1 MFSNIASRSRGYIAC
16 ESGVVLKR
24 IEYYGLVGLCC
35 TKGVI
40 TSQQDKERFEKTQ
53 VALKDFKDQGNKGSL
68 GEFYVWLQGEMSDT
82 AGSPQN

>member
-1 MFSNIASRSRGYIAC
+1 M
-16 ESGVVLKR
+16 KR
-24 IEYYGLVGLCC
+24 IDHYGVTGLCC
-35 TKGVI
+35 AKGAI
-40 TSQQDKERFEKTQ
+40 SSRQDKERFEKTQ

>member
-1 MFSNIASRSRGYIAC
+1 M
-16 ESGVVLKR
+16 KR
-24 IEYYGLVGLCC
+24 IEHYGLVGLCC
-35 TKGVI
+35 NQSVI

-68 GEFYVWLQGEMSDT
+68 GEFYAWLQGEMSDT